1 MSYGL
6 RYRSYFDAI
15 SGTNPNFRLDIYKK
29 NYTGDYNT
37 ITLGATPV
45 IHEWAEDDPKKAIK
59 GSSLKISII
68 NDGTISLES
77 FYSNEEDEFIVEF
90 YNDTL
95 EQLLFK
101 GYIIQEDCNEILI
114 DFNHEILIS
123 ATDSL
128 GILKDINLYDASLK
142 IGTISTNIGLS
153 MSSASAGGQYVITV
167 NTSFAYPYT
176 TIKPNSI
183 ITVGGGTFYDGNYT
197 VIETQPI
204 VGGFYIKVKEN
215 CGNNAP
221 ALSNLTFTIPT
232 DITGVISLNELFK
245 VCILSTGLNLD
256 YTYVWSTIIPKT
268 KNYWLNDTYIDAR
281 TFLNNDVYESCYDVL
296 DKILSRF
303 KATLFQSYGYWQI
316 VRWGELR
323 LYSDLSGATLLGHS
337 YDSNFTFNS
346 DESLQVGFECKTSD
360 DIETGIIKSI
370 IRPYKTITETF
381 NYNQLPNTLCNADM
395 QDLGI
400 YYGYTT
406 GIGVK
411 YNYYKLNCWEAL
423 GGYDNNYRIIKI
435 TDSTTGIELE
445 RNIAVFGIPYGANPA
460 KSSKIQVSKG
470 DVITYSFSF
479 KTTNSQPGPG
489 TLQFRLELTDGVT
502 SYGLNEPTGTRKT
515 GDWGASGQRITYTWT
530 SAEDTNDWITVSVTS
545 DPCPIDGVIY
555 VYLNQCS
562 VPGGDTWYNNFSIL
576 IDSSLI
582 NGSKKITAHSHIENQ
597 TLNSKN
603 ILDYD
608 IYVDDS
614 PTPIN
619 KGTLFLSNIVG
630 LQRTKTT
637 FWEYEDFPMEYNTKL
652 GELVTFEEM
661 FQRWR
666 ARYKLEFT
674 AIDIYRNSFFINP
687 LSVIKYLDYPLIRF
701 VIGSLSINYKINT
714 AALTCYGLYATEDI
728 DDLRAVD
735 SYEFK
740 YIYEN
745 N

>member
-6 RYRSYFDAI
+6 RYRSFFDAI

-29 NYTGDYNT
+29 NYTGDYST

-90 YNDTL
+90 YNSTT

-114 DFNHEILIS
+114 DFNHEILIN

-142 IGTISTNIGLS
+142 IGTTSTNIGLS

-167 NTSFAYPYT
+167 NTPLVYPYT
-176 TIKPNSI
+176 TIRPNSI
-183 ITVGGGTFYDGNYT
+183 VTVGGGTFYDGDYT
-197 VIETQPI
+197 VKEIQAI

-221 ALSNLTFTIPT
+221 ALSNLIFTIPT
-232 DITGVISLNELFK
+232 DISGIVSLSTLFRL
-245 VCILSTGLNLD
+245 CLISTGLNLQNS
-256 YTYVWSTIIPKT
+256 YVWATIIPKT
-268 KNYWLNDTYIDAR
+268 KSHWLENTYINAN
-281 TFLNNDVYESCYDVL
+281 TFLNNDVYDSCYDVL

-323 LYSDLSGATLLGHS
+323 LWSDLSGATLVGKMYDELFFP
-337 YDSNFTFNS
+337 DSNET
-346 DESLQVGFECKTSD
+346 LQVGFECKDVD

-381 NYNQLPNTLCNADM
+381 NYNQVSLTIKNSDFQELGPYRGFTNFGAVDYHYYDALYWNPEGTYTINDYKIIVVKDATTGEELERFIGTYNSPSYLVPEVFSSTPADVSIGDELTFGFSFRTWIPHIGDGYFM
-395 QDLGI
+395 SFQLLLTDGTTTYSLDNDGSWAGGI
-400 YYGYTT
+400 AYYGYV
-406 GIGVK
+406 G
-411 YNYYKLNCWEAL
+411 A
-423 GGYDNNYRIIKI
+423 
-435 TDSTTGIELE
+435 DSSDWQSF
-445 RNIAVFGIPYGANPA
+445 NIDAQSCPI
-460 KSSKIQVSKG
+460 S
-470 DVITYSFSF
+470 
-479 KTTNSQPGPG
+479 G
-489 TLQFRLELTDGVT
+489 TLKFVVNQVDFNPPAGNANTFVKNISLVLK
-502 SYGLNEPTGTRKT
+502 SN
-515 GDWGASGQRITYTWT
+515 
-530 SAEDTNDWITVSVTS
+530 S
-545 DPCPIDGVIY
+545 DK
-555 VYLNQCS
+555 
-562 VPGGDTWYNNFSIL
+562 NF
-576 IDSSLI
+576 
-582 NGSKKITAHSHIENQ
+582 KKITGQSHIETQ
-597 TLNSKN
+597 TYNIKNVNS
-603 ILDYD
+603 YD
-608 IYVDDS
+608 IYMDDS
-614 PTPIN
+614 PSNIIR
-619 KGTLFLSNIVG
+619 GTLFLNDVDANG
-630 LQRTKTT
+630 TRTKTT
-637 FWEYEDFPMEYNTKL
+637 FWEYDDFPMEYNTKL

-661 FQRWR
+661 FQRWK

-674 AIDIYRNSFFINP
+674 IIDIYRGGFFINP

-701 VIGSLSINYKINT
+701 VIGSLSINYKMNT

-728 DDLRAVD
+728 DDLRTVD